1 MFTGL
6 VEGVGEITET
16 RRRAEGLRLAVAPP
30 FPVAEL
36 PWGSRWPCPG
46 PA

>member
-6 VEGVGEITET
+6 VEGVGEITEA

-30 FPVAEL
+30 FLVAEL
-36 PWGSRWPCPG
+36 TLGESVSVSG
-46 PA
+46 P